1 MNEGRTDMRVLIL
14 MYILAFLLLWEW
26 LLPVVKLTD
35 TDYIAVFLYFIAISF
50 LFGLLKMRWWYSV
63 PLKIIYLFWSLHY
76 MFFKTAIFSKET
88 VVLLS
93 KDLYSNVGIIAA
105 WYWGDIT
112 NPFRT
117 VLFFVLLWMTIY
129 LIRHWIEVRKS
140 ILLFYVMTVVF
151 IAVLDTFSSYS
162 ADGAIFRIMVSGLL
176 LIGLLTISRISERH
190 GRKMGTGMFATFSVP
205 LLIAVIG
212 SSAFANFMPDRGP
225 AWPDPVPFLK
235 SVVQGEGI
243 GNGSGS
249 LVSKSGYDT
258 DDSRLGG
265 AFAQDNTVVFRAAVP
280 RRQYW
285 KIETKNTY
293 TSKGWIQ
300 QSVESMPVNIIPG
313 TLLANESADAQLE
326 DSQVLSAVINM
337 NEQLPYLVYPY
348 GTTKIH
354 TRTDV
359 VLQNQVETG
368 QFWVMKDGEN
378 TELDSFG
385 IDLVEQRYSL
395 KALRET
401 SMDDYALESMDFS
414 EFLQLPEQLPDRVRE
429 LALDITGKQ
438 ESVYE
443 KVKSVERYFAR
454 NGFVYDQQNVA
465 VPRGNEDYVD
475 QFLFDTKR
483 GYCDNFSTSMVV
495 MLRASDIPARWVKGF
510 APGEAKQN
518 SRGRTEYVV
527 TNNEAHSWVE
537 AYIPGF
543 GWMPFEP
550 TIGFSNMTGIEYD
563 LELDVSDPEA
573 PEMEEREE
581 PEVDRAETAAKK
593 EEEQSIAAF
602 FNKTGDFLRENAWV
616 GFSSGALLLFIS
628 WIVYKHRGKWIP
640 KLLTSMYRKRKADWE
655 LYTKQYKSLLKQLDR
670 FGFKR
675 KESMTLSEYAK
686 TVDEYFGGRKMGLL
700 TEAYE
705 RGLYGGY
712 TKHDEWASLQEIW
725 EDLINR
731 ATC

>member
-1 MNEGRTDMRVLIL
+1 MKEGRTDRRVLIL
-14 MYILAFLLLWEW
+14 MYVLAFILLWEW
-26 LLPVVKLTD
+26 LLPVIELTD
-35 TDYIAVFLYFIAISF
+35 TEYIGVFLYFIAISF
-50 LFGLLKMRWWYSV
+50 LFGLLRMRWWLSI
-63 PLKIIYLFWSLHY
+63 PLKIIYLFWSIHY
-76 MFFKTAIFSKET
+76 VFFKTAMFSRET
-88 VVLLS
+88 VALLTDDLLS
-93 KDLYSNVGIIAA
+93 NFGTIAA
-105 WYWGDIT
+105 WNWEGIT

-140 ILLFYVMTVVF
+140 ILLFYALTVVF

-190 GRKMGTGMFATFSVP
+190 GRKMGTGMFATFSIP
-205 LLIAVIG
+205 LLFAVIF
-212 SSAFANFMPDRGP
+212 SSAFASFMPDQGP
-225 AWPDPVPFLK
+225 VWADPIPFLK

-243 GNGSGS
+243 GSGS
-249 LVSKSGYDT
+249 LVSKSGYDS

-265 AFAQDNTVVFRAAVP
+265 AFSQDDTVVFRATVP
-280 RRQYW
+280 KKQYW

-293 TSKGWIQ
+293 TSKGWEQ
-300 QSVESMPVNIIPG
+300 QSPETMPMNVVPG
-313 TLLANESADAQLE
+313 ALLAYDGSDAMIEGSESLRAD
-326 DSQVLSAVINM
+326 INM

-348 GTTKIH
+348 GTYSIH

-359 VLQNQVETG
+359 ILQNQVETG
-368 QFWVMKDGEN
+368 QFWVMKDGEKM
-378 TELDSFG
+378 ELDSFA
-385 IDLVEQRYSL
+385 IDIVEQKYSL

-401 SMDDYALESMDFS
+401 SMDDYALETVDFT
-414 EFLQLPEQLPDRVRE
+414 EYLQLPEQLPDRVRE
-429 LALDITGKQ
+429 LALTITGK
-438 ESVYE
+438 EENVYD
-443 KVKSVERYFAR
+443 KAKSIERYFAR

-510 APGEAKQN
+510 APGEAKTN
-518 SRGRTEYVV
+518 SRGKIEYKV

-550 TIGFSNMTGIEYD
+550 TIGFSNMTDIEYD
-563 LELDVSDPEA
+563 LELDMSDPEVR
-573 PEMEEREE
+573 EMEEREK
-581 PEVDRAETAAKK
+581 PEVDRTETPAKK
-593 EEEQSIAAF
+593 EEDGGIAAF
-602 FNKTGDFLRENAWV
+602 FEKTGKFLRENAWV
-616 GFSSGALLLFIS
+616 GVIGIAVVLFIT
-628 WIVYKHRGKWIP
+628 WKVYTHRGKWIP
-640 KLLTSMYRKRKADWE
+640 KLLINAYRKRKVDWVV
-655 LYTKQYKSLLKQLDR
+655 YTKQYKSLLKQLDR

-675 KESMTLSEYAK
+675 TDSMTLSEYAK
-686 TVDEYFGGRKMGLL
+686 TVDTHFGGSRMGML

-712 TKHDEWASLQEIW
+712 TAHTDWAVLQEIW

-731 ATC
+731 ASC